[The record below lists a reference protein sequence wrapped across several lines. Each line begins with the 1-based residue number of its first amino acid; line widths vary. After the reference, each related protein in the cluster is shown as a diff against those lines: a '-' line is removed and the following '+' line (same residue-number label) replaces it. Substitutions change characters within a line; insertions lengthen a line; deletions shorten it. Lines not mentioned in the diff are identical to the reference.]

1 MTFLAR
7 DFKDTSIFI
16 MYINGRD
23 ERSQKVHLIHTYI
36 CMWMGGVC
44 VYVWVYGRVCVLDV
58 RSNIHVPSSNS
69 SLAFCIRFHPN
80 VLDKA

>member
-7 DFKDTSIFI
+7 DFKDTRIFI

-44 VYVWVYGRVCVLDV
+44 VCLGVCACVFVLDV

-80 VLDKA
+80 VLEKA